1 MIKDPAS
8 ARLPEFE
15 SFSIEWGNDD
25 LFSDGFSIFKG
36 WKKKRFCLFS
46 YSKKTQLTMNIEIQQ
61 IAERLKGLRDALNL
75 SEADCA
81 HACGIS
87 PALYQQY
94 ESGQSDIPVSFLY
107 RFSSVYQIEL
117 TTLLTGDIP
126 HMNAYSVTRKGTG
139 SVVERRKEYRYQ
151 ALNESFIHKKAQ
163 PFVVTVDPN
172 PDHESDAGYQHE
184 GQEFNLVLSG
194 KLQLVLNGK
203 ELILNEGDSI
213 WFDSSLPHRMQAL
226 EGKEAKFLAM
236 IFKAA
241 Q

>member
-1 MIKDPAS
+1 
-8 ARLPEFE
+8 
-15 SFSIEWGNDD
+15 
-25 LFSDGFSIFKG
+25 
-36 WKKKRFCLFS
+36 
-46 YSKKTQLTMNIEIQQ
+46 MNIEIQQ
-61 IAERLKGLRDALNL
+61 IAERLRGMRDALGL

-81 HACGIS
+81 GACGIS

-107 RFSSVYQIEL
+107 KFSSVYQLEL
-117 TTLLTGDIP
+117 TTLLTGEIP
-126 HMNAYSVTRKGTG
+126 RMHGYSITRKGTG
-139 SVVERRKEYRYQ
+139 SVVERRKEYQYQ

-172 PDHESDAGYQHE
+172 PDNEGSMGYQHE

-213 WFDSSLPHRMQAL
+213 WFDSSLPHRMSAL
-226 EGKEAKFLAM
+226 GGQEAKFLAM
-236 IFKAA
+236 IFKT
-241 Q
+241 QL